1 MMEILRSPKS
11 KHEKAAEPRRE
22 DHGFGG
28 VGCKAL
34 LSHQVGGQSR
44 GQNTGELNKLRN
56 QKRKWPMKKT
66 GVSSVPETKRKENS
80 KRQGMANSIK
90 FIPQEQTG
98 HAHQAV
104 SGEQP
109 RLWFCL
115 FIFPWLLFI
124 L

>member
-1 MMEILRSPKS
+1 
-11 KHEKAAEPRRE
+11 
-22 DHGFGG
+22 
-28 VGCKAL
+28 
-34 LSHQVGGQSR
+34 
-44 GQNTGELNKLRN
+44 
-56 QKRKWPMKKT
+56 MKKT

-104 SGEQP
+104 SGEQT